1 MKKLGYT
8 VLGGLLVFEVAP
20 ALFERL
26 APRPWVVAF
35 RRAMNPLYLPLAG
48 RAPGWAVIETVG
60 RRSGKPR
67 LTPVGGRLSADAY
80 WLVAID
86 GRQAQYVRNIESN
99 PVVRV
104 RVHGRWRAGRARLLS
119 DDDPNRRL
127 WRLNPVNSLFLWTYG
142 GLDPLTIRI
151 DLQPSPGLQTDD
163 PAPVRATPDTVMG
176 PQCGPISGD

>member
-1 MKKLGYT
+1 MIRSVSGMKRLGYT
-8 VLGGLLVFEVAP
+8 LVGGLLLFEVAP

-26 APRPWVVAF
+26 APRPWVSAF

-48 RAPGWAVIETVG
+48 LAPGWAVIETVG
-60 RRSGKPR
+60 RRSGKAR
-67 LTPVGGRLSADAY
+67 LTPVGGRLSTDSY

-99 PVVRV
+99 PSVRV
-104 RVHGRWRAGRARLLS
+104 RVHGSWRAGTAVFVS
-119 DDDPNRRL
+119 DDNPRRRL

-151 DLQPSPGLQTDD
+151 DLQPT
-163 PAPVRATPDTVMG
+163 T
-176 PQCGPISGD
+176 